1 MNWRNYWTH
10 RLRSRS
16 GYFETLIPF
25 PKKAQ
30 KDGTPCLA
38 GRQALLS
45 KEGLGVVQIQL
56 APLDGPIPIV
66 AWSSE
71 YQLLKIDQK
80 NRHDEIQDRCH
91 PR

>member
-1 MNWRNYWTH
+1 ME
-10 RLRSRS
+10 LPAS
-16 GYFETLIPF
+16 
-25 PKKAQ
+25 
-30 KDGTPCLA
+30 

-45 KEGLGVVQIQL
+45 KGLGVVQIQL

-80 NRHDEIQDRCH
+80 NRYDKIQNRCH